1 VFNRIGILGDIHAEH
16 ERLEQALGCLR
27 REGVDAVICTGDVAD
42 GEGCLDTCIDL
53 LREADALTVRGNHDR
68 WLLEDKL
75 RHIDKAHQRDRIRT
89 STLDH
94 LAALPAQIT
103 LATPRGNLLLCHGVG
118 DDDLQKVWPGT
129 ERMPVERS
137 ARLDEI
143 IAQAQ
148 TSIMVNGH
156 VHYRTMIHFESMVL
170 INAGTLRGDHRPGF
184 SILDCSLEQIVSYD
198 FEPEVRPVKTTR
210 LAPESH
216 HHVFQSTAQFQ
227 GGWEPLTL
235 YA

>member
-1 VFNRIGILGDIHAEH
+1 
-16 ERLEQALGCLR
+16 
-27 REGVDAVICTGDVAD
+27 
-42 GEGCLDTCIDL
+42 
-53 LREADALTVRGNHDR
+53 
-68 WLLEDKL
+68 
-75 RHIDKAHQRDRIRT
+75 
-89 STLDH
+89 
-94 LAALPAQIT
+94 
-103 LATPRGNLLLCHGVG
+103 
-118 DDDLQKVWPGT
+118 
-129 ERMPVERS
+129 
-137 ARLDEI
+137 
-143 IAQAQ
+143 
-148 TSIMVNGH
+148 MVNGH

-184 SILDCSLEQIVSYD
+184 SILDCSLDQIVSYD